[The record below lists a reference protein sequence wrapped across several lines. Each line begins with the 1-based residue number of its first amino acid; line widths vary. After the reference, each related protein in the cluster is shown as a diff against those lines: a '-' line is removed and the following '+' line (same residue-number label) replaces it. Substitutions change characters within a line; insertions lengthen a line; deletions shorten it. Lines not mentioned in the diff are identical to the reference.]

1 MQVVFK
7 HNAMEQ
13 KTKIEV
19 RCMTIKYS
27 FNNTFQGTK
36 LGMEMIWEMIWEV
49 SFPKAIHML
58 G

>member
-1 MQVVFK
+1 
-7 HNAMEQ
+7 MEQ

-36 LGMEMIWEMIWEV
+36 LGMEMI
-49 SFPKAIHML
+49 
-58 G
+58 